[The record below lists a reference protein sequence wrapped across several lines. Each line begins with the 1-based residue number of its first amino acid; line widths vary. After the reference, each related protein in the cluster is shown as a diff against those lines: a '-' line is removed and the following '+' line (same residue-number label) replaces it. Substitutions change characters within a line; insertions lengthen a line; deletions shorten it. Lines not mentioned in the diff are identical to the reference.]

1 MAKLNLLPT
10 GTSLSVGTAMSTT
23 DEKWRRSIGAEQKLF
38 DGISVKGAVSETAT
52 GTPDRS
58 ISAGFTRNW

>member
-1 MAKLNLLPT
+1 
-10 GTSLSVGTAMSTT
+10 MSTA

-52 GTPDRS
+52 GIPDKS
-58 ISAGFTRNW
+58 ISAGFKRSW